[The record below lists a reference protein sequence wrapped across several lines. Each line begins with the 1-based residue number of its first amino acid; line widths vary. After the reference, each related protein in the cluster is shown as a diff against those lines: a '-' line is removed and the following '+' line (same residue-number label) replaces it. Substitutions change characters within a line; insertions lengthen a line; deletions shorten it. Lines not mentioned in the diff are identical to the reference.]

1 MSGPSTLYPKK
12 IDLTNCDK
20 EPIHL
25 LGQVQSHAYLFVIDV
40 LNKQLVRASENVF
53 DLLSRKR
60 EDIHTITLNDIFGPS
75 APTIASH
82 IEGKNTQTIE
92 AEVKGKRYVV
102 ITHYRENLIY
112 IELEPIVAQ
121 AEAHI
126 IQRQL
131 SDIVTDLSQAIT
143 VSEMCDK
150 TANLIKSLTGY
161 DRVMLYKFDQNWNGT
176 IISESREEV
185 LESWLGMHYPATD
198 IPQQARKS
206 FLKQGVRIIAD
217 VASQTSA
224 VFPELNEQGQPLDL
238 TNCESRASSPIHIE
252 YLENMK
258 VGATLTAAIVSN
270 GTLWGLIA
278 CHHYSSKFTNYY
290 QRQTIKFLTQ
300 VFSTQLTL
308 RSSNEV
314 LARINAT
321 TASRAKLVEQM
332 SNEWDVQGGLTKKP
346 TSMLTITEATGGAVF
361 LENTLSTVGDT
372 PSKEDIKNLIDWI
385 YTTQLGNTYTTQNL
399 AKVYEKGKAFAK
411 MASGVLCVFIAKGQK
426 DCLLW
431 FKPELKQ
438 VISWGGNPEK
448 AVAEKNKRLS
458 PRKSFEKWNKE
469 QVLTSLPW
477 KDYEIAS
484 AQALKTSISN
494 IIISRYQEVKLL
506 NDKLKEAYNELESF
520 SYSVSHD
527 LRSPLRGIDGFAQ
540 IIKED
545 YFDTLDDYGKN
556 AIQTIIDSTSKMN
569 TLIDDILAFSGIGK
583 DQTAMGVFDMQELVN
598 EVVQFLQ
605 LEKKYS
611 NTTIEVEA
619 DLPKAYGDRGMIF
632 QLLINLI
639 GNALKY
645 SHTVQKPSVHIGVL
659 KDKSPAVYYVRD
671 NGIGFNEAHKEKIF
685 GVFNR
690 LVKDEFEG
698 SGIGL
703 AIAQRVIDK
712 HQGVIWAESK
722 EHQGA
727 TFYFQLPVR

>member
-25 LGQVQSHAYLFVIDV
+25 LGQVQSHAYLFVLEALTLQMLRV
-40 LNKQLVRASENVF
+40 SENVF

-60 EDIHTITLNDIFGPS
+60 EDIYKITLEDIFGSS
-75 APTIASH
+75 AGTINTH
-82 IEGKNTQTIE
+82 IAGKNTQTIE
-92 AEVKGKRYVV
+92 VGVKEKRYVV
-102 ITHYRENLIY
+102 ITHYKEDLIY

-121 AEAHI
+121 VEAHI
-126 IQRQL
+126 MQRQL
-131 SDIVTDLSQAIT
+131 SDIITDLNQAIT

-224 VFPELNEQGQPLDL
+224 VFPELNEQGEPLDL

-278 CHHYSSKFTNYY
+278 CHHYSPKFTNYY

-605 LEKKYS
+605 LEKKY
-611 NTTIEVEA
+611 NNAIIEVEA

>member
-1 MSGPSTLYPKK
+1 MSSPSTLYPKK

-25 LGQVQSHAYLFVIDV
+25 LGQVQSHAYLFVLDALTLQMLRV
-40 LNKQLVRASENVF
+40 SENVF

-60 EDIHTITLNDIFGPS
+60 EDIYKITLKDIFGSS
-75 APTIASH
+75 AGTINTH
-82 IEGKNTQTIE
+82 IAGKNTQTIE
-92 AEVKGKRYVV
+92 VEVKEKKYVV
-102 ITHYRENLIY
+102 ITHYKEDLIY

-121 AEAHI
+121 VEAHI
-126 IQRQL
+126 MQQQL
-131 SDIVTDLSQAIT
+131 SDIITDLNQAIT
-143 VSEMCDK
+143 VSGMCDK
-150 TANLIKSLTGY
+150 TADLIKEFTGY
-161 DRVMLYKFDQNWNGT
+161 DRVMVYKFDQNWNGT
-176 IISESREEV
+176 IISESRDV
-185 LESWLGMHYPATD
+185 ALESWVGMHYPATD

-217 VASQTSA
+217 VKSKTSA
-224 VFPELNEQGQPLDL
+224 IFPELNEQGQPLDL
-238 TNCESRASSPIHIE
+238 TRCESRASSPIHIE

-278 CHHYSSKFTNYY
+278 CHHYSPKFTNYY

-321 TASRAKLVEQM
+321 TASRSKLVEQM

-361 LENTLSTVGDT
+361 LENKISTVGDT
-372 PSKEDIKNLIDWI
+372 PSKKDIKNLIDWI

-399 AKVYEKGKAFAK
+399 AKVYEKGEAFAK
-411 MASGVLCVFIAKGQK
+411 IASGVLCVFIAKGQK

-469 QVLTSLPW
+469 QLLTSLPW

-494 IIISRYQEVKLL
+494 IIISRYREVKLL
-506 NDKLKEAYNELESF
+506 NDKLKEAYKELESF

>member
-25 LGQVQSHAYLFVIDV
+25 LGQVQSHAYLFVIDA

-60 EDIHTITLNDIFGPS
+60 EDIHTITIKDIFGPS
-75 APTIASH
+75 ASTIASC

-92 AEVKGKRYVV
+92 VEVKGKRYVV

-126 IQRQL
+126 VQRQL
-131 SDIVTDLSQAIT
+131 SDIITDLSQAIT

-278 CHHYSSKFTNYY
+278 CHHYSPKFTNYY

-399 AKVYEKGKAFAK
+399 TKVYEKGKAFAK
-411 MASGVLCVFIAKGQK
+411 MASGVLCVFISKGQK

-458 PRKSFEKWNKE
+458 PRKSFEKWNQE

-506 NDKLKEAYNELESF
+506 NDKLKEAYKELESF

-605 LEKKYS
+605 LEKKY
-611 NTTIEVEA
+611 NNAIIEVEA

>member
-1 MSGPSTLYPKK
+1 MSTPSKLYPKK

-25 LGQVQSHAYLFVIDV
+25 LGQVQSHAYLFVIDA
-40 LNKQLVRASENVF
+40 LKKQIVRVSENVF
-53 DLLSRKR
+53 NLLSRKR
-60 EDIHTITLNDIFGPS
+60 EDIHTITIKDVFGPS
-75 APTIASH
+75 ASTIASH

-92 AEVKGKRYVV
+92 VEVKEKRYVV
-102 ITHYRENLIY
+102 ITHYKEDLIY
-112 IELEPIVAQ
+112 IELEPVVAQ

-126 IQRQL
+126 VQRQL
-131 SDIVTDLSQAIT
+131 SDIITDLSQAIT
-143 VSEMCDK
+143 VRGMCDK
-150 TANLIKSLTGY
+150 TANLIKELTGY
-161 DRVMLYKFDQNWNGT
+161 DRVMVYKFDQNWNGT
-176 IISESREEV
+176 IISESREV
-185 LESWLGMHYPATD
+185 ALESWLGMHYPATD
-198 IPQQARKS
+198 IPQQARKA
-206 FLKQGVRIIAD
+206 FLTQGVRIIAD
-217 VASQTSA
+217 VKSKTAA
-224 VFPELNEQGQPLDL
+224 VYPELNEQGFPLDL

-258 VGATLTAAIVSN
+258 VGATLTAAIISN
-270 GTLWGLIA
+270 GNLWGLIA
-278 CHHYSSKFTNYY
+278 CHHYSPKFVNYY

-314 LARINAT
+314 LTRINAT
-321 TASRAKLVEQM
+321 VATRAKLVEQM
-332 SNEWDVQGGLTKKP
+332 SDGWDVHSGLTEKT
-346 TSMLTITEATGGAVF
+346 TSMLSITEATGGAIF
-361 LENTLSTVGDT
+361 LENKISTVGET
-372 PSKEDIKNLIDWI
+372 PASDDILDLVDWI
-385 YTTQLGNTYTTQNL
+385 YNSQMGDTYTSHNL
-399 AKVYEKGKAFAK
+399 TKEYDKGEAFAK
-411 MASGVLCVFIAKGQK
+411 MASGVLCVFVAKGEK
-426 DCLLW
+426 DCILW

-448 AVAEKNKRLS
+448 AVVEEGKRLT
-458 PRKSFEKWNKE
+458 PRKSFEKWNQE

-484 AQALKTSISN
+484 AQALRTSISN
-494 IIISRYQEVKLL
+494 IIISRYQEVKEL

-545 YFDTLDDYGKN
+545 YFESLDDYGKN

-583 DQTAMGVFDMQELVN
+583 DQIAMGVFDMQELVG
-598 EVVQFLQ
+598 EVLQFLQ
-605 LEKKYS
+605 LDKKYN
-611 NTTIEVEA
+611 NTTIEVEG

-632 QLLINLI
+632 QLLSNLI

-645 SHTVQKPSVHIGVL
+645 SHTEENPTIYIGARR
-659 KDKSPAVYYVRD
+659 DESPAVFFIKD

-703 AIAQRVIDK
+703 AIAQRVVDK
-712 HQGVIWAESK
+712 HKGTIWAEGK
-722 EHQGA
+722 VDQGA
-727 TFYFQLPVR
+727 TFYFQLPIR

>member
-60 EDIHTITLNDIFGPS
+60 EDIHTITLKDVFGPS
-75 APTIASH
+75 ASTIASH
-82 IEGKNTQTIE
+82 IESKNTQTIE
-92 AEVKGKRYVV
+92 VEVKGKRYVV

-131 SDIVTDLSQAIT
+131 SDIITDLSQAIT

-278 CHHYSSKFTNYY
+278 CHHYSPKFTNYY

-411 MASGVLCVFIAKGQK
+411 MASGVLCVFISKGQK

-458 PRKSFEKWNKE
+458 PRKSFEKWNQE

-506 NDKLKEAYNELESF
+506 NDKLKEAYKELESF

-659 KDKSPAVYYVRD
+659 KDKSPTVYYVRD
-671 NGIGFNEAHKEKIF
+671 NGIGFNEDHKEKIF

>member
-1 MSGPSTLYPKK
+1 
-12 IDLTNCDK
+12 
-20 EPIHL
+20 
-25 LGQVQSHAYLFVIDV
+25 
-40 LNKQLVRASENVF
+40 F

-60 EDIHTITLNDIFGPS
+60 EDIHTITLKDVFGPS
-75 APTIASH
+75 ASTIASY

-92 AEVKGKRYVV
+92 VEVKGKRYVV

-131 SDIVTDLSQAIT
+131 SDIITDLSQAIT

-458 PRKSFEKWNKE
+458 PRKSFEKWNQE

-506 NDKLKEAYNELESF
+506 NDKLKEAYKELESF

-659 KDKSPAVYYVRD
+659 KDKSPAVYYVCD

-685 GVFNR
+685 RVFSR